1 MVARHIMDHQRII
14 IIGGG
19 IGGLTAGLALQR
31 RGFKVVVYERTPKF
45 REIGAGLI
53 VTANARRAL
62 RDLGVDAELE
72 AVSSSVSVRNT
83 CDHATGEIIQKISNE
98 EIERRFGIA
107 NLQVHR
113 GDLHSLLLDAV
124 CANEPDALRPA
135 HEFVSLKQ
143 SASGVT
149 VHFSD
154 GSSDCGDAVI
164 GADGNASAVRSF
176 LFPGEATE
184 FNGQVAYRALIP
196 DELVTPAIRQLQM
209 AMHPAPRRYLLLY
222 PLRRGRILNLIGCGQ
237 AANWEEEGWAIPA
250 TNEEF
255 ANAYADF
262 APELLALIRNIP
274 TGALFK
280 WGLRDREP
288 LKMWIAGRVAMLG
301 DAAHPMTPF
310 LGQGAC
316 IAIEDALVLGR
327 SFEASATV
335 EEALR
340 RYERARKT
348 RGTNVQRWSRE
359 EGQALQ
365 DPAKPRR
372 TAIDRGLLHY
382 DPVSVAV

>member
-1 MVARHIMDHQRII
+1 MDHQRII
-14 IIGGG
+14 IVGGG

-31 RGFKVVVYERTPKF
+31 RGFKVVVYERTPEF

-62 RDLGVDAELE
+62 RDLGVDAGLE
-72 AVSSSVSVRNT
+72 VVSSSVPVRNT
-83 CDHATGEIIQKISNE
+83 CNYATGAIIQEISNE
-98 EIERRFGIA
+98 EIERRFGLA

-113 GDLHSLLLDAV
+113 GDLHNLLLDAMR
-124 CANEPDALRPA
+124 ANDRDALRPGC
-135 HEFVSLKQ
+135 EFVSLQ
-143 SASGVT
+143 QDTSGVT
-149 VHFSD
+149 VHFAD
-154 GSSDCGDAVI
+154 GSSEWGDAVI

-209 AMHPAPRRYLLLY
+209 AMHPAPKRYLLIY

-250 TNEEF
+250 TNDEF

-262 APELLALIRNIP
+262 APQLVALIHSIP
-274 TGALFK
+274 AGALFK

-288 LKMWIAGRVAMLG
+288 LKTWIAGRVAMLG

-327 SFEASATV
+327 AFEASTTV
-335 EEALR
+335 EEALQ
-340 RYERARKT
+340 RYEAARKT
-348 RGTNVQRWSRE
+348 RGTNVQLWSRE

>member
-1 MVARHIMDHQRII
+1 MSRKSMDLQRII

-31 RGFKVVVYERTPKF
+31 RGFRVAVYERSPEF

-62 RDLGVDAELE
+62 HDLHVDAKLE
-72 AVSSSVSVRNT
+72 ALSSNVSVRNT
-83 CDHATGEIIQKISNE
+83 CNYATGEIMQEISNA
-98 EIERRFGIA
+98 EIAQRFGYA

-113 GDLHSLLLDAV
+113 GDLHNVLLDAIR
-124 CANEPDALRPA
+124 ATDPDALHPGR
-135 HEFVSLKQ
+135 EFVSLEQ
-143 SASGVT
+143 DASGVT
-149 VHFSD
+149 VQFAD
-154 GSSDCGDAVI
+154 GSSDRGDIVI

-176 LFPGEATE
+176 LFPGDVTE

-196 DELVTPAIRQLQM
+196 DELVTPSIRRLQM
-209 AMHPAPRRYLLLY
+209 AMHPAPKRYLLLY
-222 PLRRGRILNLIGCGQ
+222 PLRRGRILNVIGCGQ

-255 ANAYADF
+255 AEAYSDF
-262 APELLALIRNIP
+262 APELLALIRSIP
-274 TGALFK
+274 DGAVFK

-288 LKMWIAGRVAMLG
+288 LKTWIAGRVAMLG

-316 IAIEDALVLGR
+316 IAIEDALVLSR
-327 SFEASATV
+327 AFAASETV
-335 EEALR
+335 EEALQ
-340 RYERARKT
+340 RYERTRKT
-348 RGTNVQRWSRE
+348 RGTNVQLWSRE

-372 TAIDRGLLHY
+372 TAIDRGLLDY
-382 DPVSVAV
+382 DPVSVAI

>member
-1 MVARHIMDHQRII
+1 MVTRKSMDHQRII
-14 IIGGG
+14 IVGGG

-31 RGFKVVVYERTPKF
+31 RGFKVAVYERTPEF

-62 RDLGVDAELE
+62 RDLEVDAGLE
-72 AVSSSVSVRNT
+72 AVSSSVPVRNT
-83 CDHATGEIIQKISNE
+83 CNYATGEIIQEISNA
-98 EIERRFGIA
+98 EIERRFGLA

-113 GDLHSLLLDAV
+113 GDLHNLLLDAMR
-124 CANEPDALRPA
+124 ANDRDALRPGC
-135 HEFVSLKQ
+135 EFVSLQ
-143 SASGVT
+143 QDASGVT
-149 VHFSD
+149 VHFAD
-154 GSSDCGDAVI
+154 GSSDRGDAVI

-209 AMHPAPRRYLLLY
+209 AMHPAPKRYLLIY

-237 AANWEEEGWAIPA
+237 AAHWEEEGWAIPA
-250 TNEEF
+250 TNDAF

-262 APELLALIRNIP
+262 APQLVALIHSIP
-274 TGALFK
+274 AGALFK

-288 LKMWIAGRVAMLG
+288 LKTWIAGRVAMLG

-327 SFEASATV
+327 AFEASTTV
-335 EEALR
+335 EEALQ
-340 RYERARKT
+340 RYEAARKT
-348 RGTNVQRWSRE
+348 RGTNVQLWSRE

>member
-1 MVARHIMDHQRII
+1 MDLKRVI

-19 IGGLTAGLALQR
+19 IGGLAAGLALQR
-31 RGFKVVVYERTPKF
+31 RGFKVVVYERTSEF

-53 VTANARRAL
+53 VTANARKAL
-62 RDLGVDAELE
+62 RNLGVDAELE
-72 AVSSSVSVRNT
+72 ALSSSVPVRNT
-83 CDHATGEIIQKISNE
+83 CDYASGEIIQKISNA
-98 EIERRFGIA
+98 EIERRFGLA

-113 GDLHSLLLDAV
+113 GDLHSVLLDAV
-124 CANEPDALRPA
+124 RANDPDALQPA
-135 HEFVSLKQ
+135 REFVSLEQ
-143 SASGVT
+143 NASEVT
-149 VHFSD
+149 VHFTD
-154 GSSDCGDAVI
+154 GSSDRGEAVV

-176 LFPGEATE
+176 LFPGDATE

-196 DELVTPAIRQLQM
+196 DELLTPSIRRLAM
-209 AMHPAPRRYLLLY
+209 AMHPAPKRYLLLY
-222 PLRRGRILNLIGCGQ
+222 PLRHGRILNLIGCGQ
-237 AANWEEEGWAIPA
+237 ATNWEEEGWAIPA

-255 ANAYADF
+255 ASAYADF
-262 APELLALIRNIP
+262 APELIALIRSIP
-274 TGALFK
+274 SDELFK

-288 LKMWIAGRVAMLG
+288 LKTWIAGRVAMLG

-327 SFEASATV
+327 AFAASDTV
-335 EEALR
+335 EEALQ

-348 RGTNVQRWSRE
+348 RGTNVQLWSRE

-372 TAIDRGLLHY
+372 TAIDRGLLDY
-382 DPVSVAV
+382 DPVSVTV

>member
-1 MVARHIMDHQRII
+1 MVARKIMDHQRII

-19 IGGLTAGLALQR
+19 IGGLTSALALQQ
-31 RGFKVVVYERTPKF
+31 RGFKVVVCERTPAF

-62 RDLGVDAELE
+62 RALGVDADLE
-72 AVSSSVSVRNT
+72 AVSSSVSIRNT
-83 CDHATGEIIQKISNE
+83 CNYATGEIIQEISND
-98 EIERRFGIA
+98 EIERRFGFA

-113 GDLHSLLLDAV
+113 GDLHNLLLDAV
-124 CANEPDALRPA
+124 RANDPNALHPA

-143 SASGVT
+143 NNSGVT
-149 VHFSD
+149 VHFAD
-154 GSSDCGDAVI
+154 GSSDWGDAVI

-209 AMHPAPRRYLLLY
+209 AMHPAPKRYLLLY

-262 APELLALIRNIP
+262 APELTALIRSIP

-288 LKMWIAGRVAMLG
+288 LKTWIAGRVAMLG

-327 SFEASATV
+327 AFEASVTV
-335 EEALR
+335 EEALQ

-348 RGTNVQRWSRE
+348 RGTNVQLWSRE

-382 DPVSVAV
+382 DPVSVPV